1 VKIKDGECVTR
12 AVDLGTFP
20 RMNEL
25 EATETLGAFL
35 ERVWLPVKQTQVEV
49 ATYDQY
55 AWAVSFHIAPLIGAL
70 PLTDVTGEVL
80 GKWLET
86 LITAGPDGRSR
97 LGPTSA
103 RTVRKVLSMGLDDAV
118 RRGLLRH
125 NPVDATRAPRPPARR
140 AEHELAWD
148 VDDALRFLTVA
159 QTHRLAALFHLGL
172 VTGLRRGELLA
183 LRWMDINVEE
193 HYLYVRQQLAI
204 ERNRPVLK
212 PLRSDGGPRI
222 VTFGRTTA
230 GALARRRSAQSV
242 ERDRAG
248 RQWTFSGLVFTTRT
262 GGWVDP
268 SNMGRLMDGL
278 IETAGIPRL
287 PPKGLRHTAHQISRR
302 LLGDR
307 LADERL
313 GRRAVEGPSPFAAL
327 SDEHREAGERLDQL
341 FAPAV
346 DPVVGAATPQLS
358 DTPRRPG
365 PVTQSQRAAAG
376 AGGTGEPGRT
386 GTPPT
391 PPTPPPTR
399 PWLSSL
405 A

>member
-1 VKIKDGECVTR
+1 
-12 AVDLGTFP
+12 
-20 RMNEL
+20 MNEL

-35 ERVWLPVKQTQVEV
+35 ERVWLPVKQAEVEV

-55 AWAVSFHIAPLIGAL
+55 AWAVSFHITPLIGAL
-70 PLTDVTGEVL
+70 PLSDVTGEVL

-86 LITAGPDGRSR
+86 LITPGSDGRSR

-118 RRGLLRH
+118 RRGLLRR
-125 NPVDATRAPRPPARR
+125 NPVHATRAPRAPVRR
-140 AEHELAWD
+140 AAHELAWD
-148 VDDALRFLTVA
+148 IDDALRFLTVA

-183 LRWMDINVEE
+183 LRWMDVNVEE
-193 HYLYVRQQLAI
+193 HYLYVRQQLTI

-212 PLRSDGGPRI
+212 PLRGDGGPHI

-248 RQWTFSGLVFTTRT
+248 RQWTFSGLVFTTRA

-287 PPKGLRHTAHQISRR
+287 PPKGLRHTAHQISRQ

-313 GRRAVEGPSPFAAL
+313 GRRAVEGQGPFAAL

-358 DTPRRPG
+358 DVPRRDD
-365 PVTQSQRAAAG
+365 
-376 AGGTGEPGRT
+376 PGRAQ
-386 GTPPT
+386 PT
-391 PPTPPPTR
+391 RAEAEAGQTAQPQQQPQSPTR

-405 A
+405 V

>member
-1 VKIKDGECVTR
+1 
-12 AVDLGTFP
+12 
-20 RMNEL
+20 MNEL

-35 ERVWLPVKQTQVEV
+35 ERVWLPVKQGRVEV

-55 AWAVSFHIAPLIGAL
+55 AWAVGFHVVPLIGAL
-70 PLTDVTGEVL
+70 PLSDVTGEVL

-86 LITAGPDGRSR
+86 LITPGPDGRAR

-103 RTVRKVLSMGLDDAV
+103 RTVRKVLSMALDEAV
-118 RRGLLRH
+118 RRGLLAT
-125 NPVDATRAPRPPARR
+125 NPVEATRAPRPPARR
-140 AEHELAWD
+140 ADHELAWD
-148 VDDALRFLTVA
+148 LPDALRFLTVA

-183 LRWMDINVEE
+183 LRWMDINLEE

-212 PLRSDGGPRI
+212 PLPARPGEGPRI
-222 VTFGRTTA
+222 VTFGPAVAT
-230 GALARRRSAQSV
+230 ALARRRSAQSV

-248 RQWTFSGLVFTTRT
+248 RQWIATGLVFTTRT

-278 IETAGIPRL
+278 IETAGVPRL
-287 PPKGLRHTAHQISRR
+287 PPKGLRHTAHIIGRQV
-302 LLGDR
+302 LGER

-313 GRRAVEGPSPFAAL
+313 GRRPIEGPWPLASL
-327 SDEHREAGERLDQL
+327 SDDHRGAGERLDQF

-346 DPVVGAATPQLS
+346 EPTVGEPSPA
-358 DTPRRPG
+358 PG
-365 PVTQSQRAAAG
+365 PAPQAPVAPPRAFGGPAVPAG
-376 AGGTGEPGRT
+376 PYGGTTSPYTAGV
-386 GTPPT
+386 
-391 PPTPPPTR
+391 
-399 PWLSSL
+399 S
-405 A
+405 